1 MTGELR
7 IKHKTGTP
15 LTPKHQQ
22 EFLEVAMDDRLT
34 PDEKKRIY
42 SGELGYQRLLSQK
55 QQKQVTEHQQQIAQ
69 YELNEL
75 SPCYVDPR
83 IEELRK
89 LNPQE
94 LNKRLNY

>member
-1 MTGELR
+1 MAGELR
-7 IKHKTGTP
+7 IKHKPGTP
-15 LTPKHQQ
+15 LTPGHQQ

-34 PDEKKRIY
+34 ADEKKRVY
-42 SGELGYQRLLSQK
+42 SGEQGYQRLLSQK
-55 QQKQVTEHQQQIAQ
+55 EQKQVTEHQQQIDQ

-75 SPCYVDPR
+75 SPVYVDPR

>member
-1 MTGELR
+1 MESIYTWPAFDWLVLCEP
-7 IKHKTGTP
+7 GTP
-15 LTPKHQQ
+15 LTPNHQQ

-55 QQKQVTEHQQQIAQ
+55 KQKQVTEHQQQIAQ

-83 IEELRK
+83 IE
-89 LNPQE
+89 
-94 LNKRLNY
+94 